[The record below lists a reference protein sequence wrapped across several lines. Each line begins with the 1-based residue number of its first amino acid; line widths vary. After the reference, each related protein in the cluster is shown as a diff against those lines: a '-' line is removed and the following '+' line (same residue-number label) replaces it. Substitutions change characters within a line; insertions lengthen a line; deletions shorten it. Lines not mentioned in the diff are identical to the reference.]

1 MTVQPGFGGQS
12 FRRDMLPK
20 ISQLDT
26 WRKVR
31 NLNFRLEVDGGVDPA
46 TAAECR
52 AAGADTFV
60 AGTSFFKA
68 PDQAAF
74 AAKFAKL

>member
-1 MTVQPGFGGQS
+1 MTVQPGFGGQP
-12 FRRDMLPK
+12 FRSDMLPK
-20 ISQLDT
+20 LRQIDA
-26 WRKVR
+26 WRRER
-31 NLNFRLEVDGGVDPA
+31 NLGFRLEVDGGIDLA

-68 PDQAAF
+68 DDPAAF
-74 AAKFAKL
+74 AAAMAKL